1 MDKGQHLRLFI
12 TDISTD
18 KVIAMA
24 TELSLQGTA
33 QTENSTTKDTT
44 DATGS
49 VWDEFDT
56 VSRSA
61 VINFSALI
69 FAYYASER
77 GLQLNGILSR
87 VNDTLFGWKIA
98 VASGEQNRTMGT
110 VIASGQGKMVNVQAT
125 GQVGQQATYSGSI
138 NVWGPMETI
147 HVVSTNFNVPV
158 PVATI
163 TGGPS
168 YQITLNKGI
177 DAEEFIQLVKIGY
190 ANGSYDETTGFAELT
205 QESGT
210 ISVKLNGSKWC
221 EIVATDSNLKT
232 WIIGNI
238 VQSFD
243 PASLVITD
251 IFI

>member
-1 MDKGQHLRLFI
+1 M
-12 TDISTD
+12 
-18 KVIAMA
+18 
-24 TELSLQGTA
+24 SLQGTA

-44 DATGS
+44 DSSGS
-49 VWDEFDT
+49 VWDEFET

-69 FAYYASER
+69 AITDASAMRFQE
-77 GLQLNGILSR
+77 ILAH
-87 VNDTLFGWKIA
+87 VNDNKIQWIIA
-98 VASGEQNRTMGT
+98 LASGEQNRTMGT

-147 HVVSTNFNVPV
+147 HVVSTNFNVPA

-168 YQITLNKGI
+168 FQITFNEGI
-177 DAEEFIQLVKIGY
+177 DAGLFIQLVKIGY
-190 ANGSYDETTGFAELT
+190 ANGSYDDPTDFAELT

-210 ISVKLNGSKWC
+210 ISVMLNGSKWC
-221 EIVATDSNLKT
+221 EIVTSDNTLKT
-232 WIIGNI
+232 WYFANI